1 MIQSIIEILEQ
12 MKIGI
17 TDGEPSIN
25 GADMQTTAEQLEQL
39 FHKHHVIRSAPCG
52 EDECMWKAEYDHAVK
67 EIGLLELQL
76 RNADSYI
83 RELSSQQ
90 DY

>member
-25 GADMQTTAEQLEQL
+25 GADMYSTAEQLEQL
-39 FHKHHVIRSAPCG
+39 FHKHAVSRSCG
-52 EDECMWKAEYDHAVK
+52 DTIEDGFGGVWSKRCPMC
-67 EIGLLELQL
+67 G
-76 RNADSYI
+76 RNGMQVMRPGKVQCRYCG
-83 RELSSQQ
+83 
-90 DY
+90 